1 MRELNPLLHAQ
12 YVPCGNLL
20 SAVPL
25 AWGRSF
31 LPVVAR
37 IQGRILPHAPKS
49 GKCSGIFTGQAAG
62 AKSAPACSVRT
73 LRKSATSCA
82 SCVGE
87 KFYPSGCG
95 GHKNS
100 ESAATFSEFL
110 GRRKNFSPTPA
121 PVRGR
126 EEKPRLRAGT
136 DGKTSAPSAF
146 TTQPVRWDTA
156 CLRRNVRTKPAVYG
170 RLFAFF

>member
-20 SAVPL
+20 PAVPL

-31 LPVVAR
+31 SSRSRTHTGADFASRPEIRKMLWHFHGFSARSLPCGINPPLYAHCVSRETPV
-37 IQGRILPHAPKS
+37 LPATLTDA
-49 GKCSGIFTGQAAG
+49 I
-62 AKSAPACSVRT
+62 PASVEP
-73 LRKSATSCA
+73 
-82 SCVGE
+82 G
-87 KFYPSGCG
+87 FYPSGCG

-100 ESAATFSEFL
+100 ENAATFSEFL
-110 GRRKNFSPTPA
+110 GR
-121 PVRGR
+121 
-126 EEKPRLRAGT
+126 EEKPRLRAET
-136 DGKTSAPSAF
+136 KGKTSAPSAF

-156 CLRRNVRTKPAVYG
+156 CLRRIVRTKPAVYG